1 MYKNECM
8 DRFQNALMTIRKIA
22 SADREMAAA
31 FELIFYHVEQVIKN
45 SDKKDESFDILIKNR
60 SIYERLNI
68 SLNDLMVIGMFM
80 NCM

>member
-8 DRFQNALMTIRKIA
+8 NHFQNALVTIRKIT
-22 SADREMAAA
+22 SADREMATA

-45 SDKKDESFDILIKNR
+45 SNKKDESFDILIKNR
-60 SIYERLNI
+60 TIYERLNI
-68 SLNDLMVIGMFM
+68 SLNDLMAISMFM